1 MKEQV
6 KKTGFMKKRRQDLLF
21 YIAFMAFPVIQ
32 FIVFYVV
39 KNFNSFVL
47 AFQGYDAFQG
57 YYFNGL
63 ENFKKV
69 FYDIA
74 HEYYFKTG
82 IRNSLIHYGIGLVIG
97 LPLGLTF
104 SYYIYKKFLM
114 SEIFKVILFLPS
126 VVSIVVMQII
136 WANVMDGMI
145 PEIYFAKTGNT
156 MLGLMANSKTRFLY
170 LELFN
175 IWVSFGGSMLY
186 YVGAMARIPDSLIEA
201 AELDG
206 ASLWEEFFQVVI
218 PLTWS
223 TVKTLLVVGIA
234 GIFTA
239 DLNLYLF
246 YGTGAETDAYI
257 VGYNL
262 LRLTVT
268 SKLDGY
274 PYISAFGMIL
284 TAVTMILTFA
294 MRFVLEKYTW
304 EDVEF

>member
-1 MKEQV
+1 
-6 KKTGFMKKRRQDLLF
+6 
-21 YIAFMAFPVIQ
+21 MAFPIIQ

-47 AFQGYDAFQG
+47 AFQGYDAFEG

-63 ENFKKV
+63 QNFKDV
-69 FYDIA
+69 LYDIA
-74 HEYYFKTG
+74 NEYYFSRG
-82 IRNSLIHYGIGLVIG
+82 IRNSLIHYGIGLAIG

-104 SYYIYKKFLM
+104 SFYIYKKFFM
-114 SEIFKVILFLPS
+114 SETYKVILFLPS
-126 VVSIVVMQII
+126 IVSIVVMQII
-136 WANVMDGMI
+136 WVNIMDGMI
-145 PEIYFAKTGNT
+145 PELYYSTTGET
-156 MLGLMANSKTRFLY
+156 MLGLMASSDTRFMY

-175 IWVSFGGSMLY
+175 VWVGFGGSMLY

-206 ASLWEEFFQVVI
+206 VSLIKEFVYIVV

-223 TVKTLLVVGIA
+223 TVKTLLIVGIA

-246 YGTGAETDAYI
+246 YGTNAEMDAYT

-262 LRLTVT
+262 VRLTMT
-268 SKLDGY
+268 STLGGY
-274 PYISAFGMIL
+274 PYLSAFGMIL
-284 TAVTMILTFA
+284 TIVTMILTFLI
-294 MRFVLEKYTW
+294 RFVLERFTW